1 MKKVLTLKI
10 MRMLRVKRELETI
23 NGDGIR
29 STVKSMKRV
38 RSF

>member
-1 MKKVLTLKI
+1 MKQALSCKI
-10 MRMLRVKRELETI
+10 MRTLRVKRELETY

-38 RSF
+38 KSF